1 MTKFTEK
8 LIKKYV
14 YQRKISTTICY
25 IPPRW
30 YKKSN
35 ISVSWPTI
43 IGVKNIECQLDDEKW
58 DIFYKVH
65 PNKTQPVQ
73 LNDTSKWFR
82 S

>member
-1 MTKFTEK
+1 MYTKEK
-8 LIKKYV
+8 FQPQYV
-14 YQRKISTTICY
+14 TFPLVGI
-25 IPPRW
+25 
-30 YKKSN
+30 KKSN